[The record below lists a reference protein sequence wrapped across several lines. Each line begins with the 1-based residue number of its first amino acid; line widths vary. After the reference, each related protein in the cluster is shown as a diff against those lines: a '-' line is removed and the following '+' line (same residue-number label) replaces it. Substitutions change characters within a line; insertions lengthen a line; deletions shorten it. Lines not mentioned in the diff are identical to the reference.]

1 LQKFLR
7 KFISED
13 GRVINN
19 KQTNVSRVTLR
30 QFHLSLRI
38 SRLHLFMW
46 TRVHNWN

>member
-19 KQTNVSRVTLR
+19 KQTNVSRNITSVSFKFKNLTIALIYVNAR
-30 QFHLSLRI
+30 TQLE
-38 SRLHLFMW
+38 
-46 TRVHNWN
+46 